1 MSINFEPV
9 GLGDSTEIRVSY
21 LLGCSPR
28 VGVRPILVIRF
39 DGACRT
45 EDDGRY
51 MLAIGKAGL
60 TTWEPNGLIV
70 DLTGLECGKRVDGL
84 TSLLYLGEG
93 VFGTENLPQAV
104 IVGPCC
110 EQAIRSFFEPADVE
124 RRAEAM
130 EGWFRDIRSAT
141 DFVEREAEEVSRKFS
156 ARVGEQSEKEDR
168 GNNWP
173 FAGAR

>member
-1 MSINFEPV
+1 MSVNFAPV
-9 GLGDSTEIRVSY
+9 SLDASADIRATY
-21 LLGCSPR
+21 LLGRSPR

-60 TTWEPNGLIV
+60 TMWEPNGLII
-70 DLTGLECGKRVDGL
+70 DLTGLDCGKRVDGL

-104 IVGPCC
+104 ILGPGC
-110 EQAIRSFFEPADVE
+110 EQAIRSFFEPAEAGYRVE
-124 RRAEAM
+124 AV

-156 ARVGEQSEKEDR
+156 GR
-168 GNNWP
+168 GGSP
-173 FAGAR
+173 ASS